1 MDVELLA
8 ILAAWSIATLR
19 SATPLI
25 FATLGETMTQRVGVI
40 NLGIEGEMLVGACIG
55 FAVGVATGNPWL
67 GLMAGAL
74 AGAALSLIYG
84 FLVLVAKANQIGSGL
99 AVWMIAL
106 GSTSYFG
113 RSLVGQQVTP
123 LPNLGSAWME
133 DVPFFGVLFAQM
145 TMAAPLAI
153 AAVLIAAWWLAHTRP
168 GMRWRAVGESA
179 AVASENGVRPNLVRI
194 QAIVLGGFLA
204 GFGGAILS
212 VDYTQT
218 WAQEM
223 TKGRGLIAVG
233 LVIVARW
240 KPALVLPICL
250 VFGLAEVATLRVQSA
265 GIVVSPHLLATVPYL
280 VVLLIL
286 IISHALARQ
295 NGGQNTSMPADL
307 KSVFS

>member
-1 MDVELLA
+1 MDAELLA
-8 ILAAWSIATLR
+8 ILAAWGVATLR

-25 FATLGETMTQRVGVI
+25 FATLGETLTQRVGLI
-40 NLGIEGEMLVGACIG
+40 NLGIEGEMLVGACVG
-55 FAVGVATGNPWL
+55 FAVGVATGNPWF
-67 GLMAGAL
+67 GLMAGAF
-74 AGAALSLIYG
+74 AGALLSLVYA
-84 FLVLVAKANQIGSGL
+84 FLVLVTHANQIGSGL

-113 RSLVGQQVTP
+113 RTLVGQQVTP
-123 LPNLGSAWME
+123 LPDLGSAWT
-133 DVPFFGVLFAQM
+133 DDIPFFGVLFDQM
-145 TMAAPLAI
+145 TMGVPLAI
-153 AAVLIAAWWLAHTRP
+153 VAVLFAAWWLAHTRP

-179 AVASENGVRPNLVRI
+179 VVAAENGIRPKLVRL
-194 QAIVLGGFLA
+194 QAIMVGGFLA

-218 WAQEM
+218 WAQDM

-250 VFGLAEVATLRVQSA
+250 IFGLAEVATLRVQSA
-265 GIVVSPHLLATVPYL
+265 GFAASPHLLATVPYL

-286 IISHALARQ
+286 IVSHVVARR
-295 NGGQNTSMPADL
+295 GTGMPADL
-307 KSVFS
+307 KSVFA